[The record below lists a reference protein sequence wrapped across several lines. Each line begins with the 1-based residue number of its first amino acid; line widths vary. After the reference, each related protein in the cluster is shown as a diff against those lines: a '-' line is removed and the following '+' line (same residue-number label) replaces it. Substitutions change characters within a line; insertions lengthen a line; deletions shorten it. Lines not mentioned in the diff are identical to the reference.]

1 MPINIFI
8 LMGNKQIVCNCY
20 FDIQIGTKPI
30 KKIIFQ
36 LDYKNCPKTC
46 ENFKALCT
54 GEKSTSK

>member
-1 MPINIFI
+1 
-8 LMGNKQIVCNCY
+8 MGNKQIVCNCY